1 MCCILT
7 FCLDSMCDPCID
19 YMMLLTGLI
28 SDWNY
33 RVKIELYYLMVTIA
47 RQEHNTRGEQ
57 EATVL
62 DWLSEEVHHTNF
74 Y

>member
-1 MCCILT
+1 
-7 FCLDSMCDPCID
+7 
-19 YMMLLTGLI
+19 MLLTGLI